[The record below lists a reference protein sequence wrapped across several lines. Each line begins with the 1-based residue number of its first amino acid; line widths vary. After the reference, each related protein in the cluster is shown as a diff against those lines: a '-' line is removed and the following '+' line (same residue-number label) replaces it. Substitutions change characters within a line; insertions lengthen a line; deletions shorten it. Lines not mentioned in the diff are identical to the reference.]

1 MFKEKKFTN
10 IIDIRDR
17 FEEDFALSLKSQPY
31 INEIY
36 NEVFPIKNI
45 IRFPKG
51 DKKRHILDREFHID
65 VNLELQNGIKLTG
78 QEKVLRER
86 YSRFNTFTIEFYQNR
101 HNYKVKKPDG
111 TFLEPFEKGE
121 FFNLGAQ
128 FYFHGYWDKQEMGLE
143 KWYLIKMFDFL
154 TWLRNKPIEELEK
167 TTKPS
172 TSNASF
178 YYKDYDDIPLEFIYA
193 KYKDGRKMVTG
204 NLFDISR

>member
-1 MFKEKKFTN
+1 MFKEKKLTDV
-10 IIDIRDR
+10 IDVRDR

-31 INEIY
+31 IDEIY

-45 IRFPKG
+45 IRFPKS
-51 DKKRHILDREFHID
+51 DEKRHILDREFHID

-86 YSRFNTFTIEFYQNR
+86 FSHFNTFTIEFYQNR

-111 TFLEPFEKGE
+111 TALEPFEKGE

-128 FYFHGYWDKQEMGLE
+128 FYFHGYYNKTEDVIE
-143 KWYLIKMFDFL
+143 KWYLIKIFDFL
-154 TWLRNKPIEELEK
+154 THLKNIPFNILEK
-167 TTKPS
+167 STKWTS

-178 YYKDYDDIPLEFIYA
+178 YYKNYDDIPLEFIYA
-193 KYKDGRKMVTG
+193 KYKDGRKIVTV
-204 NLFDISR
+204 NLFDV

>member
-1 MFKEKKFTN
+1 MFKEKKLTDV
-10 IIDIRDR
+10 IDVRDR

-31 INEIY
+31 IDEIY

-51 DKKRHILDREFHID
+51 DKERHILDREFHID

-111 TFLEPFEKGE
+111 TLLEPFEKGE

-128 FYFHGYWDKQEMGLE
+128 FYFHGYCNKTEDVIE
-143 KWYLIKMFDFL
+143 KWYLIKIFDFL
-154 TWLRNKPIEELEK
+154 TYLKNIPFNILEK
-167 TTKPS
+167 STKVTS

-178 YYKDYDDIPLEFIYA
+178 YYKNYDDIPPEFIYA
-193 KYKDGRKMVTG
+193 KYKNGRKIVTR
-204 NLFDISR
+204 NLFDI